1 MIEYRSFL
9 NTDAP
14 AIVDIWRSQQ
24 PSRVIASSVTRIDM
38 DRMVFEKLYFDA
50 AGMIVAVKDGVPVGF
65 AHCGFGPNA
74 ENSDLDYSV
83 GAISQLRILA
93 GEDVDSISPEL
104 IKRAVEY
111 LKSKGS
117 KSCFAGSRFPA
128 SPFYLG
134 IYGGSRV
141 PGVADEDVVMSEAFL
156 NFGFEKKDSVNV
168 DQLRLSGFRP
178 SVDRKQMQIRRQ
190 YSVTPIVDPKPL
202 NWWESCTYGWHE
214 IFGFWLV
221 DKKTQEEMGRVS
233 FWEIQP
239 LSTEWGTRTMG
250 VCDLRIADEHRRSG
264 LATFLLGE
272 SFRQLAMQAV
282 SIVDLQFLDSDEPMH
297 GLAKKLGFE
306 KISGGSILELNIA

>member
-1 MIEYRSFL
+1 
-9 NTDAP
+9 
-14 AIVDIWRSQQ
+14 
-24 PSRVIASSVTRIDM
+24 
-38 DRMVFEKLYFDA
+38 
-50 AGMIVAVKDGVPVGF
+50 
-65 AHCGFGPNA
+65 
-74 ENSDLDYSV
+74 
-83 GAISQLRILA
+83 
-93 GEDVDSISPEL
+93 
-104 IKRAVEY
+104 
-111 LKSKGS
+111 
-117 KSCFAGSRFPA
+117 
-128 SPFYLG
+128 
-134 IYGGSRV
+134 
-141 PGVADEDVVMSEAFL
+141 
-156 NFGFEKKDSVNV
+156 
-168 DQLRLSGFRP
+168 
-178 SVDRKQMQIRRQ
+178 MQIRRQ